1 MSIFASRSVRVRGW
15 LLAATG
21 GILVCGVVAML
32 NWSGTAFAT
41 AGVGF
46 NVPPRDTVQA
56 TFSSLRILALKNDEG
71 EGEDAKLRIIAKEP
85 VDVHVSDINVN
96 PGGSSG
102 WHSHPGP
109 SIVIVRSGTATVYES
124 DDPTCTGVEH
134 PVGSGFVD
142 GGGSHVHRVV
152 NQDTVNPLQLVA
164 VQIVPAGTTNLRI
177 DANKPPQCP

>member
-1 MSIFASRSVRVRGW
+1 MSNITPGNAGVRGW
-15 LLAATG
+15 LLAGTG

-32 NWSGTAFAT
+32 HWSGGAFAT
-41 AGVGF
+41 PAVGF
-46 NVPPRDTVQA
+46 NVPPRDTVQT
-56 TFSSLRILALKNDEG
+56 TFPILRILALTDSEG
-71 EGEDAKLRIIAKEP
+71 EEAKLRIIAKEP

-96 PGGSSG
+96 PRGSSG
-102 WHSHPGP
+102 WHTHPGP